1 MPFRFPNL
9 NHGQDTRANRTRHT
23 RLRGLLSGRR
33 STAWW
38 MSRSHL
44 ACSAIRPRQCPCSTG
59 CSTPSRHSVRQQRL
73 DVSMSSCSLSPGRTR
88 GGTRGCVAGGWGCR
102 SDRGSLAC
110 LAPFL
115 GLVCSCSEFSE
126 MLVSYLG
133 VGSPAA
139 SSPGVLLGAS
149 FSGYSGG
156 RQRFVVDAGGW
167 EVVRVQMPGDR
178 WRDAHDPTVFDLVS
192 LAGISGRGAEWHLQ
206 HGCPGRGLGRCTGRG
221 MAAVARGPALSQTI
235 ASFTVDGR
243 RMLYDVKRISFF
255 PIASQLLP
263 ESLLAYGCSGL

>member
-192 LAGISGRGAEWHLQ
+192 LAGISGTMEPRGIFSMWLFRPRSWPLHW
-206 HGCPGRGLGRCTGRG
+206 PR
-221 MAAVARGPALSQTI
+221 MVAVARGPALSQTI
-235 ASFTVDGR
+235 ASRSSVVACV
-243 RMLYDVKRISFF
+243 M
-255 PIASQLLP
+255 IA
-263 ESLLAYGCSGL
+263 CIIR